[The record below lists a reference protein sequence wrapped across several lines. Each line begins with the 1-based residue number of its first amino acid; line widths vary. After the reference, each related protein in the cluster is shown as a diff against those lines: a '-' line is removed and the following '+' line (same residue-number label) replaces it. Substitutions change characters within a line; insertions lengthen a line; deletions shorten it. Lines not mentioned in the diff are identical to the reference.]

1 MYLKN
6 EVIILNTKTA
16 YKLTG
21 LVVLV
26 LGILFF
32 LRDIGINFIGNT
44 SGWTIV
50 IVLIGAGLL
59 AGEVSIKTKA
69 EAKAAKMKTMK

>member
-1 MYLKN
+1 MIVLD
-6 EVIILNTKTA
+6 TKTT

-21 LVVLV
+21 FVVLV

-59 AGEVSIKTKA
+59 AGEVSIKTKPG
-69 EAKAAKMKTMK
+69 AKSAKMKGMK